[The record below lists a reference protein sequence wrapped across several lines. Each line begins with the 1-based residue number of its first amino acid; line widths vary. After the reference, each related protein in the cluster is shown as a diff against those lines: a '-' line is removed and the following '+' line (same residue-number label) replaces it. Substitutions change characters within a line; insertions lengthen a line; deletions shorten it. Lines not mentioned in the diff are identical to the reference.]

1 MASQPERVILT
12 YDDLRDL
19 PEDRNRYELYEGEL
33 EVTAAPNLGHQDIVG
48 NLYGIIR
55 PYVRARGLGRL
66 YLAPVDVK
74 LSNTTVFE
82 PDLVF
87 VSTAR
92 SAILEGQFIAGPPD
106 LVIEVLSPSTASRDL
121 RTKQNL
127 YARYG
132 VPFYWQFDPD
142 RQAAQALELVDGRYR
157 VVTRA
162 TGTEV
167 FIAAPFPDL
176 PIPLAEVWP

>member
-12 YDDLRDL
+12 YDDLREL
-19 PEDRNRYELYEGEL
+19 PEDRNRYELFEGEL

-48 NLYGIIR
+48 NLHAIIR
-55 PYVRARGLGRL
+55 PHVRSRGLGRL

-74 LSNTTVFE
+74 LSNTTVLE

-92 SAILEGQFIAGPPD
+92 AAILQEQFIAGPPD

-121 RTKQNL
+121 RAKQSL

-142 RQAAQALELVDGRYR
+142 RQVARALELIDGRYQ
-157 VVTRA
+157 VVARA

-167 FIAAPFPDL
+167 LVAPPFPDL
-176 PIPLAEVWP
+176 AFL